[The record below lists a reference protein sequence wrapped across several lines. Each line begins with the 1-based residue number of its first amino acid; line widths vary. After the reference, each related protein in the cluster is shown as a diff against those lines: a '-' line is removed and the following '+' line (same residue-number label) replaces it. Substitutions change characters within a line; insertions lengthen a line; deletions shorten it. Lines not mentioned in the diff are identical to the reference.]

1 MDRGAWRATVHGVVK
16 DLVTKQQHGNLD
28 FLFNWWIHLIM
39 IFGDLFIYLAALGL
53 SCLTWQVESSSLTRD
68 RTGSPALGTRSLSH
82 WTTRESLDL
91 EFLNR
96 GGCTFRL
103 QEQPV
108 DPGALKW
115 FTFPRLVPY
124 PRDVRVPCS
133 GVLR

>member
-39 IFGDLFIYLAALGL
+39 IFWFLFIYLAALGL

-82 WTTRESLDL
+82 WTTRE
-91 EFLNR
+91 
-96 GGCTFRL
+96 
-103 QEQPV
+103 V
-108 DPGALKW
+108 PGLGVFKSRRVHIQ
-115 FTFPRLVPY
+115 TPRAACG
-124 PRDVRVPCS
+124 PRCS
-133 GVLR
+133 EMVHLS